1 MVNLQRNSGGLFT
14 VRNSA
19 SSSLPSLPRAPCGAS
34 TSPTTITTTTAA
46 ANSNSNSNNNN
57 SGGNSANNNQRSTG
71 RRRTIHVFQG
81 AGQDNT
87 PDTTS
92 PTSQRPSAGRRKS
105 NPNNVVLKFPRFA
118 ARASAK
124 RLFQQIVSSASFS
137 TSQPVDIRPSPP
149 SPPVVNIPPP
159 QYFPAPTTPATTQR
173 PTTTTATHNSNQ
185 PASAVNTGSMS
196 PPTMVAL
203 GGGSTGRVVAIGG
216 GNTGIPS
223 HQNAFLGQSPRSSG
237 TSLATRHGRSGSVGS
252 TISCPGEKPLASTSG
267 GQVTLDIR
275 LAEPY
280 LFLQG
285 YDPHHQQNVG
295 GPALLRGTLV
305 VKVAKAAKLK
315 SINLV
320 FRGRTRTDWPEG
332 IPPSKTAF
340 SEEKEIMTHHWPFF
354 NAQFATAET
363 TYGADATRL
372 LAPPEAD
379 HRPARSLSG
388 TPGAGAIGS
397 LARTS
402 SPIGI
407 SAASATLAN
416 ATLANDKRLSL
427 QLNQRGSFGRS
438 ESPGRSVASK
448 GYKFFQPGEYTYN
461 FELPIENI
469 LPETIQCDLG
479 SVKYELEA
487 TIERAGAFRP
497 NLVGKKDV
505 ILIRCPADT
514 SLEQVEPIAISRN
527 WEDQLHYDIVISGKS
542 FPMGSEIP
550 IAFKLTP
557 LAKVRCHRIKIYVTE
572 NIEYFCRNKKVHR
585 IEPTR
590 KIQIYEKRA
599 DGQVHGSYP
608 GSSVRVTAGGRRGD
622 PDNPDSELGPDQR
635 LGDNLLGDLEGNIIG
650 PTEMEFNVRLPG
662 CGAKEGK
669 IHFDTTYKNIQVHH
683 WIKIVMRLSKV
694 DPNDPGKRRHFEI
707 SIDSPFHILSCKCT
721 HANISLPAYTD
732 RDNNQQPATSCNC
745 PGSASGRNTPL
756 PFGNVET
763 ALPDTAPDGTA
774 RPMHLLRAPSF
785 NPPAFD
791 DDIAPPPLATPPPHY
806 DTVGSG
812 LADYFARLADQTAED
827 DDTEEDDSPG
837 ENLEVTSPTRLAR
850 SLDERRTWV
859 PATSL

>member
-1 MVNLQRNSGGLFT
+1 MVNPQRNSGGLLT
-14 VRNSA
+14 DRTSSAPA
-19 SSSLPSLPRAPCGAS
+19 SSSLPSLPTCNRS
-34 TSPTTITTTTAA
+34 I
-46 ANSNSNSNNNN
+46 NNNN
-57 SGGNSANNNQRSTG
+57 TATQPQSTSTSSSS
-71 RRRTIHVFQG
+71 RRRTIHVLNFQG

-87 PDTTS
+87 PDNT
-92 PTSQRPSAGRRKS
+92 PQNSQRPSAGRRKS

-118 ARASAK
+118 PRATAK
-124 RLFQQIVSSASFS
+124 RLFQQIVSSTSNSFS
-137 TSQPVDIRPSPP
+137 TSQPVDIRPAPP
-149 SPPVVNIPPP
+149 SPPELEPAISPPP
-159 QYFPAPTTPATTQR
+159 QYFPTVAASSTTQR
-173 PTTTTATHNSNQ
+173 PTTTTATRNSNIP
-185 PASAVNTGSMS
+185 PASAVNTGRMS

-223 HQNAFLGQSPRSSG
+223 HQHALLSHSPRSSG

-252 TISCPGEKPLASTSG
+252 TISCPSEKPLASTSG

-285 YDPHHQQNVG
+285 YDPHHQHTVG

-305 VKVAKAAKLK
+305 VKVTKAAKFK
-315 SINLV
+315 SITLT
-320 FRGRTRTDWPEG
+320 FKGRARTDWPEG

-340 SEEKEIMTHHWPFF
+340 YEEKEIMTHHWPFF
-354 NAQFATAET
+354 NAQFAAAET

-372 LAPPEAD
+372 LAPEPD
-379 HRPARSLSG
+379 HRPTRSLSG
-388 TPGAGAIGS
+388 TPVTSAIGS

-427 QLNQRGSFGRS
+427 QLNQRGNFGNRS

-448 GYKFFQPGEYTYN
+448 GYKLFQPGEYTYN

-469 LPETIQCDLG
+469 LPETIQCELG

-505 ILIRCPADT
+505 VLIRCPADT

-542 FPMGSEIP
+542 FPMGSQIP

-599 DGQVHGSYP
+599 DGTVHGSYP
-608 GSSVRVTAGGRRGD
+608 GSSARVTAGGRHGD

-635 LGDNLLGDLEGNIIG
+635 LGDNLLGDLEGDIIG

-694 DPNDPGKRRHFEI
+694 DPNEPGKRRHFEI
-707 SIDSPFHILSCKCT
+707 SIDSPFHILSCKCS
-721 HANISLPAYTD
+721 HANISLPAYSD

-745 PGSASGRNTPL
+745 PGSSSGRNTPL

-812 LADYFARLADQTAED
+812 LADYFARLADQTADD
-827 DDTEEDDSPG
+827 DDTEEDDSPSG
-837 ENLEVTSPTRLAR
+837 DLSVTSPTRLAR
-850 SLDERRTWV
+850 SLDERRAWV
-859 PATSL
+859 PAA

>member
-1 MVNLQRNSGGLFT
+1 
-14 VRNSA
+14 
-19 SSSLPSLPRAPCGAS
+19 
-34 TSPTTITTTTAA
+34 
-46 ANSNSNSNNNN
+46 
-57 SGGNSANNNQRSTG
+57 
-71 RRRTIHVFQG
+71 
-81 AGQDNT
+81 
-87 PDTTS
+87 
-92 PTSQRPSAGRRKS
+92 
-105 NPNNVVLKFPRFA
+105 
-118 ARASAK
+118 
-124 RLFQQIVSSASFS
+124 
-137 TSQPVDIRPSPP
+137 
-149 SPPVVNIPPP
+149 
-159 QYFPAPTTPATTQR
+159 
-173 PTTTTATHNSNQ
+173 
-185 PASAVNTGSMS
+185 MS

-223 HQNAFLGQSPRSSG
+223 HQHALLGQSPRSSG

-252 TISCPGEKPLASTSG
+252 TISCPSEKPLASTSG

-285 YDPHHQQNVG
+285 YDSHHQHTVG

-315 SINLV
+315 SITLT
-320 FRGRTRTDWPEG
+320 FKGRARTEWPEG

-340 SEEKEIMTHHWPFF
+340 HEEKEIMTHHWPFF
-354 NAQFATAET
+354 NAQFAAAET

-372 LAPPEAD
+372 LAPEPD
-379 HRPARSLSG
+379 HRPSRSLSG
-388 TPGAGAIGS
+388 TPGTSAIGS

-416 ATLANDKRLSL
+416 ATLVNDKRLSL

-448 GYKFFQPGEYTYN
+448 GYKLFQPGEYTYN

-469 LPETIQCDLG
+469 LPETIQCELG

-487 TIERAGAFRP
+487 IIERAGAFRP

-505 ILIRCPADT
+505 VLIRCPADT
-514 SLEQVEPIAISRN
+514 SLEQVEPIAISRD

-542 FPMGSEIP
+542 FPMGSQIP

-557 LAKVRCHRIKIYVTE
+557 LAKVRCHRIKIFVTE
-572 NIEYFCRNKKVHR
+572 NVEYFCRNKKIHR
-585 IEPTR
+585 IER
-590 KIQIYEKRA
+590 AKKVQIYEKRA
-599 DGQVHGSYP
+599 DGAVTGVYP
-608 GSSVRVTAGGRRGD
+608 GSSVRVTAGGRHGD

-635 LGDNLLGDLEGNIIG
+635 LGDNLLGDLEGDIIG

-662 CGAKEGK
+662 CGAKQEEK

-694 DPNDPGKRRHFEI
+694 DPNDPSKRRHFEI
-707 SIDSPFHILSCKCT
+707 SIDSPFHILSCKCS
-721 HANISLPAYTD
+721 HANISLPAYSD
-732 RDNNQQPATSCNC
+732 RDNTQQPATSCNC
-745 PGSASGRNTPL
+745 PGSNSGRNTPL

-763 ALPDTAPDGTA
+763 ALPDTAPDGTP

-812 LADYFARLADQTAED
+812 LADYFARLADQAADD
-827 DDTEEDDSPG
+827 DDTEEDDSPSG
-837 ENLEVTSPTRLAR
+837 DLAVTSPTRLAR

-859 PATSL
+859 PAA

>member
-1 MVNLQRNSGGLFT
+1 MVNPQRNSGGLIADRT
-14 VRNSA
+14 SP
-19 SSSLPSLPRAPCGAS
+19 SSSSSSSPSS
-34 TSPTTITTTTAA
+34 QQYQHQQQQQQQ
-46 ANSNSNSNNNN
+46 
-57 SGGNSANNNQRSTG
+57 QRSS
-71 RRRTIHVFQG
+71 RRRTYHGPSYNNDNNNTV
-81 AGQDNT
+81 DNT
-87 PDTTS
+87 VDNTTPS
-92 PTSQRPSAGRRKS
+92 PSLSTWRQSGRIKS
-105 NPNNVVLKFPRFA
+105 NENSVALKFPRFA
-118 ARASAK
+118 SRATAK
-124 RLFQQIVSSASFS
+124 RFFQQIVCSSGFY
-137 TSQPVDIRPSPP
+137 TPQTVDIRPSP
-149 SPPVVNIPPP
+149 SPLA
-159 QYFPAPTTPATTQR
+159 PAS
-173 PTTTTATHNSNQ
+173 TATLSQ
-185 PASAVNTGSMS
+185 PSEPPAVTTHRPNTAAATIPAAPAVNNERMS
-196 PPTMVAL
+196 PPTIVAI
-203 GGGSTGRVVAIGG
+203 GGGNSGRVVAIGG

-223 HQNAFLGQSPRSSG
+223 HQHLFSSSPRSSAA
-237 TSLATRHGRSGSVGS
+237 SLSTRHGRSGSVSS
-252 TISCPGEKPLASTSG
+252 TLSCPTEKPLASTSG

-285 YDPHHQQNVG
+285 YDPQHQQNVG

-305 VKVAKAAKLK
+305 LKVAKPAKIKTVSLTFK
-315 SINLV
+315 
-320 FRGRTRTDWPEG
+320 GRARTDWPEG

-340 SEEKEIMTHHWPFF
+340 YEEKEIMTHTWPFF
-354 NAQFATAET
+354 NAQFAIAESNH
-363 TYGADATRL
+363 GADNTRL
-372 LAPPEAD
+372 LAPD
-379 HRPARSLSG
+379 TDLRNGRSLSG
-388 TPGAGAIGS
+388 SNGAIGS

-407 SAASATLAN
+407 SAASATLAS
-416 ATLANDKRLSL
+416 DKRLSL
-427 QLNQRGSFGRS
+427 QLNQSRSFGRS

-448 GYKFFQPGEYTYN
+448 GYKLFNPGEYSYN

-469 LPETIQCDLG
+469 LPETINCDLG

-487 TIERAGAFRP
+487 VIERAGAFRP

-505 ILIRCPADT
+505 NLIRCPADT

-542 FPMGSEIP
+542 FPMGSQIP

-599 DGQVHGSYP
+599 DGPVNVQYP
-608 GSSVRVTAGGRRGD
+608 GSTARVMSGGRRGD
-622 PDNPDSELGPDQR
+622 PDNQDSSLDPGQR
-635 LGDNLLGDLEGNIIG
+635 LGDNLLGDLEGDIIG

-694 DPNDPGKRRHFEI
+694 DPNDPAKRRHFEI
-707 SIDSPFHILSCKCT
+707 SIDSPFHILSCKCS
-721 HANISLPAYTD
+721 HANISLPAYSD
-732 RDNNQQPATSCNC
+732 RDNTQQPANTCTC
-745 PGSASGRNTPL
+745 PNSGQNSPL
-756 PFGNVET
+756 PFGNVE
-763 ALPDTAPDGTA
+763 ALPDTAPDNA
-774 RPMHLLRAPSF
+774 PRPMHLLRAPSF

-806 DTVGSG
+806 DTVGGG
-812 LADYFARLADQTAED
+812 LADYFARLADQTVED
-827 DDTEEDDSPG
+827 EDTEEDDSPG
-837 ENLEVTSPTRLAR
+837 ASGLAVTSPTRLAR

-859 PATSL
+859 AT

>member
-1 MVNLQRNSGGLFT
+1 
-14 VRNSA
+14 
-19 SSSLPSLPRAPCGAS
+19 
-34 TSPTTITTTTAA
+34 
-46 ANSNSNSNNNN
+46 
-57 SGGNSANNNQRSTG
+57 
-71 RRRTIHVFQG
+71 
-81 AGQDNT
+81 
-87 PDTTS
+87 
-92 PTSQRPSAGRRKS
+92 
-105 NPNNVVLKFPRFA
+105 
-118 ARASAK
+118 
-124 RLFQQIVSSASFS
+124 
-137 TSQPVDIRPSPP
+137 
-149 SPPVVNIPPP
+149 
-159 QYFPAPTTPATTQR
+159 
-173 PTTTTATHNSNQ
+173 
-185 PASAVNTGSMS
+185 MS

-223 HQNAFLGQSPRSSG
+223 HQHLLSQSPRSSG

-252 TISCPGEKPLASTSG
+252 TMSCPGEKPLASTSG

-285 YDPHHQQNVG
+285 YDSHHQQTVG

-315 SINLV
+315 SITLT
-320 FRGRTRTDWPEG
+320 FKGRARTDWPEG

-340 SEEKEIMTHHWPFF
+340 YEEKEIMTHHWPFF
-354 NAQFATAET
+354 NAQFAAAET

-372 LAPPEAD
+372 LAPEIEN
-379 HRPARSLSG
+379 RPSRSLSG
-388 TPGAGAIGS
+388 TGSAIGS

-407 SAASATLAN
+407 SAASATLATATLAN

-438 ESPGRSVASK
+438 ESPGRSVASR
-448 GYKFFQPGEYTYN
+448 GYKLFQPGEYSYN

-469 LPETIQCDLG
+469 LPETIQCELG

-505 ILIRCPADT
+505 VLIRCPADT

-542 FPMGSEIP
+542 FPMGSQIP

-599 DGQVHGSYP
+599 DGPVHASYP
-608 GSSVRVTAGGRRGD
+608 GSSARVTAGGRHGD

-635 LGDNLLGDLEGNIIG
+635 LGDNLLGDLEGDIIG

-707 SIDSPFHILSCKCT
+707 SIDSPFHILSCKCS
-721 HANISLPAYTD
+721 HANISLPAYSD
-732 RDNNQQPATSCNC
+732 RDNTQQPATSCNC
-745 PGSASGRNTPL
+745 PGSGSGRNTPL
-756 PFGNVET
+756 PFGNMET

-812 LADYFARLADQTAED
+812 LADYFARLADQTADD

-837 ENLEVTSPTRLAR
+837 ENLAVTSPTRLAR

-859 PATSL
+859 PAT

>member
-1 MVNLQRNSGGLFT
+1 MVNQQRNSGGLLT
-14 VRNSA
+14 DRTSPSA
-19 SSSLPSLPRAPCGAS
+19 SSSLPSLPACNINNIRQS
-34 TSPTTITTTTAA
+34 TST
-46 ANSNSNSNNNN
+46 
-57 SGGNSANNNQRSTG
+57 STSTSSPP

-81 AGQDNT
+81 QGQGQNQGQDRGAARGAGTGAGSDNT
-87 PDTTS
+87 PDNTS
-92 PTSQRPSAGRRKS
+92 QNPQRPSAGRRKS
-105 NPNNVVLKFPRFA
+105 NPNNIVLKFPRFA
-118 ARASAK
+118 PRATAK
-124 RLFQQIVSSASFS
+124 RLFQQIVSSTPFS

-149 SPPVVNIPPP
+149 SPPEAAISPP
-159 QYFPAPTTPATTQR
+159 QYFPTIAASSTTQR
-173 PTTTTATHNSNQ
+173 PTTTTASRNSNP
-185 PASAVNTGSMS
+185 PASAVNTGRMS

-223 HQNAFLGQSPRSSG
+223 HQHALLGQSPRSSG

-285 YDPHHQQNVG
+285 YDSHHQHTVG

-305 VKVAKAAKLK
+305 VKVAKAAKFK
-315 SINLV
+315 SITLT
-320 FRGRTRTDWPEG
+320 FKGRARTDWPEG

-340 SEEKEIMTHHWPFF
+340 YEEKEIMTHHWPFF

-372 LAPPEAD
+372 LPPEPD
-379 HRPARSLSG
+379 HRPSRSLSG
-388 TPGAGAIGS
+388 TPGTSAIGS

-416 ATLANDKRLSL
+416 ATLVNDKRLSL

-448 GYKFFQPGEYTYN
+448 GYKLFQPGEYTYN
-461 FELPIENI
+461 FELPIENM
-469 LPETIQCDLG
+469 LPETIQCELG
-479 SVKYELEA
+479 TVKYELEA

-505 ILIRCPADT
+505 VLIRCPADT

-542 FPMGSEIP
+542 FPMGSQIP

-572 NIEYFCRNKKVHR
+572 NTEYFCRNKKVHR

-599 DGQVHGSYP
+599 DGAVHASYP
-608 GSSVRVTAGGRRGD
+608 GSSVRVTAGGRHGD

-635 LGDNLLGDLEGNIIG
+635 LGDNLLGDLEGDLIG

-694 DPNDPGKRRHFEI
+694 DPNDSGKRRHFEI
-707 SIDSPFHILSCKCT
+707 SIDSPFHILSCKCS
-721 HANISLPAYTD
+721 HANISLPAYSD
-732 RDNNQQPATSCNC
+732 RDNTSPPTNSCNC
-745 PGSASGRNTPL
+745 PGSSSGRNTPL
-756 PFGNVET
+756 PFGNMET

-827 DDTEEDDSPG
+827 DDTEEDDSPS

-859 PATSL
+859 PAA